1 MTALIIEDGKL
12 FVSRLLAGDVFDK
25 FYVGESTIN
34 TFAQFKLGGSLNKD
48 YYSDDEWEM
57 LGGRNLCLWSE
68 IRPLAYDMI
77 KGHKLPV
84 SFQFVLQLSD
94 ENTRWLLERNQ
105 SAVKPEEVQGLYMN
119 LRYEKNTFTC
129 VTGISFKT
137 FIMDKTVE
145 HLWDETV
152 KTFFRQHKIAFTENL

>member
-1 MTALIIEDGKL
+1 MTALTIEDGKL
-12 FVSRLLAGDVFDK
+12 FVSRLLAGDIFDK
-25 FYVGESTIN
+25 FYVGESTIS
-34 TFAQFKLGGSLNKD
+34 TFADFKLGGQLNRAF
-48 YYSDDEWEM
+48 YSSDE
-57 LGGRNLCLWSE
+57 LQALHGREICLWSE
-68 IRPLAYDMI
+68 IRPIAYNMI

-94 ENTRWLLERNQ
+94 ENKQWLLERNQ
-105 SAVKPEEVQGLYMN
+105 SAVKPEDVQGLYMN

-137 FIMDKTVE
+137 FILDKSVE

-152 KTFFRQHKIAFTENL
+152 KTFFRQHHIAFTESI